1 MNILYF
7 ASTDFYQKPNPSF
20 HLMKAMIDDLLQD
33 GHTIYYVGVAIS
45 NLDKHVP
52 EDLMNNPKFI
62 CSLVEMKSVQKNK
75 FVRRYIEGARNAFK
89 AKKFLRKYINDCDV
103 IFLQSTP
110 TVLYNTLV
118 ARRLA
123 GNRKIVL
130 NVQDMFPGS
139 TIASGVMKSR
149 LQQLLF
155 AKMQRIAYRK
165 ADIVVGISEDMKI
178 KLIEQGVPESKI
190 RVILNWFDDQ
200 TVSEVPRNQ
209 NRFIRKYDMR
219 EDKFYVQYAG
229 TMGYVFDYHMV
240 LEVAS
245 RLISN
250 KDIIFHMI
258 GEGSQKEAFV
268 AEANEKGL
276 NNIQFLPLEPQNMVS
291 DVYSAC
297 DVCFIPLKHGVIGN
311 SVPSKAGLLMACK
324 RPIVTTVDRGCI
336 YAKEITES
344 GLGFARSDDDPDSVA
359 NDILYLYNNR
369 EIGKE
374 MGKKGYEYG
383 HIRYARSSN
392 MHKYF
397 NLFNELM

>member
-33 GHTIYYVGVAIS
+33 GHTIYYVGVAIN
-45 NLDKHVP
+45 NLDMHIP

-62 CSLVEMKSVQKNK
+62 YSLVEMKSVPKNK
-75 FVRRYIEGARNAFK
+75 FAKRYIEGARNAFK
-89 AKKFLRKYINDCDV
+89 AKKYIRKYVNHCDV

-110 TVLYNTLV
+110 TILYNTWV

-139 TIASGVMKSR
+139 TIASGVMKNR
-149 LQQLLF
+149 ILQAIF

-165 ADIVVGISEDMKI
+165 ADIIVGISEDMKI
-178 KLIEQGVPESKI
+178 KLIEQGVPESKV

-209 NRFIRKYDMR
+209 NRFIKKYDMR

-245 RLISN
+245 RLTSN

-324 RPIVTTVDRGCI
+324 RPIVTSADRGCI

-344 GLGFARSDDDPDSVA
+344 GLGFARPDDDPDSVA

-383 HIRYARSSN
+383 HIRYARSTN
-392 MHKYF
+392 MREYI
-397 NLFNELM
+397 NLFNELA